1 MEIDGKISEIGGEV
15 DILIKSCELR
25 IKQTRD
31 KCGLNDKQIIVEEM
45 DGDKDSDNENV
56 VIESKRKR
64 VDKEVVGE
72 NNRLNIVQL
81 NEKQQQ
87 DGPKTCYWRVLGS
100 RPAKC
105 SRSWG
110 GGIALLWRNEGAVQ
124 ILNSCKNFI
133 DFEAS
138 NEQAGRWRYTGYYGF
153 PERAGRIE
161 SWYMLREF
169 SVVLDMPWCII
180 GDFNDI
186 ISMEEKQGGS
196 TRPRSLMAG
205 FFEAIM
211 DCGLHDLGF
220 WGDLF
225 IWERSRGQQTWVQE
239 RLDRGMAMS
248 SWIEIFPLVEVKV
261 LEVTTSDHL
270 PLLLQLHRK
279 VYVQRGRRFK
289 FENMWLEERECRSI
303 VQTCWSEEGTRDLME
318 KISRCC
324 MRLEECGGGLIHEI
338 KIQMGIYGKEM
349 QRYRSRTDTS
359 GIQKYNNAHWQ
370 YMKLLEKQE
379 IFGRQRE
386 KQFWLR
392 DGEKNTRFYHKFAS
406 TRKEHNKIKKL
417 KNKDGEW
424 KETYGEIQ
432 GIITDYFSH
441 MFTSTSTGRLLTDN
455 ALIAYEINHYIQ
467 RKTQGKIGVVGLKVD
482 ISKAYD
488 RLEWSFLELM
498 MRRFKFP
505 DVWVERVM
513 QYIKIVTYSF
523 LRNGEIFGEV
533 ISQRGIRQGDPI
545 SLYLYILCAE
555 GLSAMIREYEKCG
568 LLHGCKIARNAPSI
582 SHLLFA
588 DDCYFFLRATKI
600 EAQTLKS
607 MLQRYEAWLG

>member
-1 MEIDGKISEIGGEV
+1 MSKLGDG
-15 DILIKSCELR
+15 
-25 IKQTRD
+25 
-31 KCGLNDKQIIVEEM
+31 
-45 DGDKDSDNENV
+45 
-56 VIESKRKR
+56 
-64 VDKEVVGE
+64 
-72 NNRLNIVQL
+72 
-81 NEKQQQ
+81 
-87 DGPKTCYWRVLGS
+87 
-100 RPAKC
+100 
-105 SRSWG
+105 
-110 GGIALLWRNEGAVQ
+110 
-124 ILNSCKNFI
+124 
-133 DFEAS
+133 
-138 NEQAGRWRYTGYYGF
+138 
-153 PERAGRIE
+153 
-161 SWYMLREF
+161 
-169 SVVLDMPWCII
+169 DMPWCII

-392 DGEKNTRFYHKFAS
+392 DG
-406 TRKEHNKIKKL
+406 
-417 KNKDGEW
+417 
-424 KETYGEIQ
+424 
-432 GIITDYFSH
+432 
-441 MFTSTSTGRLLTDN
+441 RLLTDN

-505 DVWVERVM
+505 DAKKMEVFGFLSVRVQQRLEGWYNKELSKHGKAGARRRIGNGRDTAIWDIPWLPDVSDGYVKTPMPEQLHHGTVHDLMQEDICRRNKWVWEKINGYAFGVKAAASNLLRDWREAQITVIKDQKVAGARQWERPDAGW
-513 QYIKIVTYSF
+513 IKV
-523 LRNGEIFGEV
+523 NVDAAIFQDNSIGCGEV
-533 ISQRGIRQGDPI
+533 IRDHQGVFLAARCKKVDRVWRPREAEAI
-545 SLYLYILCAE
+545 SLKEA
-555 GLSAMIREYEKCG
+555 LSWIVELQYKECIFETDSRTPVQAFNKDPEESFSGTIMGDCTH
-568 LLHGCKIARNAPSI
+568 LLKHINSVLIQFAFRSTNRVAHTLAKAAYSMSDNEEWFVTPPSFI
-582 SHLLFA
+582 SHVLEL
-588 DDCYFFLRATKI
+588 DVI
-600 EAQTLKS
+600 
-607 MLQRYEAWLG
+607 G